1 MHTAVLL
8 FELERSATNIFLQ
21 RRDIPLPYSY
31 AVPIR
36 WMSHSG
42 LILGERTIK
51 PQTNIC
57 HESGYQPLRLATE
70 LVPATF
76 AAIGPKIISP
86 FWSILFYFVFIMFG
100 LAQQVCRTITLNNLC
115 AYPKKSWILINE
127 ISRDSGLA
135 TYRTFLRF
143 LIPVMFR
150 DVFQCWIILVFPRRW
165 PFSRFEW
172 LENFWIS
179 WESTDWRT

>member
-1 MHTAVLL
+1 MEHLYHSDYCILIVSFNIFLP
-8 FELERSATNIFLQ
+8 FYSERSATYIFLQ

-100 LAQQVCRTITLNNLC
+100 LAQQVRIDHS
-115 AYPKKSWILINE
+115 Y
-127 ISRDSGLA
+127 
-135 TYRTFLRF
+135 F
-143 LIPVMFR
+143 V
-150 DVFQCWIILVFPRRW
+150 
-165 PFSRFEW
+165 
-172 LENFWIS
+172 
-179 WESTDWRT
+179 